1 MKRKKTGMF
10 INHLRLKHQ
19 MSREE
24 LADRLGVFEIKIELW
39 EKGIL
44 MPSICELEMLS
55 IQLDTSVNELLA
67 GRTLKAKSDDEVFAY
82 AEELRKKENL
92 KVMISCSILLLSV
105 ITLVRSSNKQ
115 KRIGENRYGR

>member
-1 MKRKKTGMF
+1 MKRKKIGMF

-24 LADRLGVFEIKIELW
+24 LADRLGVFEIKIEFW

-67 GRTLKAKSDDEVFAY
+67 GRTLKTKSDDEVFAY
-82 AEELRKKENL
+82 AEELRKKESL
-92 KVMISCSILLLSV
+92 KVLISCSILLLSV

-115 KRIGENRYGR
+115 KRIGENRYER

>member
-24 LADRLGVFEIKIELW
+24 LADSLGVFEIKIELW
-39 EKGIL
+39 EKRIL

-67 GRTLKAKSDDEVFAY
+67 GRTLKVKSDDEVFAY

-105 ITLVRSSNKQ
+105 ITLVRSSSKQ

>member
-24 LADRLGVFEIKIELW
+24 LADSLGVFEITIELW

-44 MPSICELEMLS
+44 MPSIYDLEMLS
-55 IQLDTSVNELLA
+55 IQLDTTVNELLA
-67 GRTLKAKSDDEVFAY
+67 GKTLEQKNDDEVFAY
-82 AEELRKKENL
+82 AETLRKKENL
-92 KVMISCSILLLSV
+92 KIMISCSILLLSV
-105 ITLVRSSNKQ
+105 ITLVRSSSKQ
-115 KRIGENRYGR
+115 KKIGETRNER

>member
-24 LADRLGVFEIKIELW
+24 LADSLGVFEIKIELW

-67 GRTLKAKSDDEVFAY
+67 GRTLKVKSDDEVFAY

-105 ITLVRSSNKQ
+105 ITLVRSSSKQ

>member
-1 MKRKKTGMF
+1 MERKKTGMF

-24 LADRLGVFEIKIELW
+24 LADSLGVFEIKIELW

-44 MPSICELEMLS
+44 MPSIYELEMLS

-67 GRTLKAKSDDEVFAY
+67 GRTLKEKSDDEVFAY
-82 AEELRKKENL
+82 AVKLRNKEKYKVILFTSLFLFGICSLMKSKKNN
-92 KVMISCSILLLSV
+92 S
-105 ITLVRSSNKQ
+105 Q
-115 KRIGENRYGR
+115 

>member
-24 LADRLGVFEIKIELW
+24 LADSLGVFEITIELW

-44 MPSICELEMLS
+44 MPSIYDLEMLS
-55 IQLDTSVNELLA
+55 IQLDTTVNELLA
-67 GRTLKAKSDDEVFAY
+67 GKTLEQKNDDEVFAY
-82 AEELRKKENL
+82 AETLRKKENL
-92 KVMISCSILLLSV
+92 KIMISCSILL
-105 ITLVRSSNKQ
+105 
-115 KRIGENRYGR
+115 